1 MLSQKLS
8 TSSQKTSK
16 TYRRFLTSK
25 SCWGSKYPYLAS
37 HMDLIEREVDFRSLL
52 AGYSASATMPSAKS
66 ANPINPFSERAEM
79 LISIPEAARDY
90 LHVSR
95 STVYRL
101 AEEGAIQIVHVRGS
115 ARIPVRSIEAYVASL
130 CGGYR

>member
-8 TSSQKTSK
+8 TSTLKTSK
-16 TYRRFLTSK
+16 NHRRFELPRLCRTP
-25 SCWGSKYPYLAS
+25 KYTYLAS
-37 HMDLIEREVDFRSLL
+37 HADLIEREVSFRFLL
-52 AGYSASATMPSAKS
+52 AGCSPSAFMPSAKS

-79 LISIPEAARDY
+79 LISIPEAASELR
-90 LHVSR
+90 VSR
-95 STVYRL
+95 STIYRL

-115 ARIPVRSIEAYVASL
+115 ARIPKKSVELYVESL